1 MLTLLT
7 GSILAVVQNDI
18 KRMLAYSSISH
29 AGYVLIGLQAA
40 NKRGLAGSLYYLLTY
55 TFMVLGSFAV
65 VTVIGRKGDADHS
78 LDAYRGLGSRRP
90 VLALTFTVLLLAQA
104 GVPFTTG
111 LWAKFYV
118 ISAAV
123 ASHSYALAI
132 IGMLAAAISAFF
144 YLRVT
149 VLMYMAPADDGE
161 AAPARLSVPIG
172 VATAAIGLDRGSRCA
187 PK

>member
-1 MLTLLT
+1 RRG
-7 GSILAVVQNDI
+7 GS
-18 KRMLAYSSISH
+18 
-29 AGYVLIGLQAA
+29 
-40 NKRGLAGSLYYLLTY
+40 
-55 TFMVLGSFAV
+55 
-65 VTVIGRKGDADHS
+65 DHS
-78 LDAYRGLGSRRP
+78 LEAYRGLSARQP
-90 VLALTFTVLLLAQA
+90 VLAFTFTVLLLAQA

-123 ASHSYALAI
+123 ASHSYVLAI

-149 VLMYMAPADDGE
+149 VLMYMAPADDGA

-172 VATAAIGLDRGSRCA
+172 VATALPTTPAFTVMLGIALDA
-187 PK
+187 VLYFANKATLHF

>member
-1 MLTLLT
+1 
-7 GSILAVVQNDI
+7 
-18 KRMLAYSSISH
+18 
-29 AGYVLIGLQAA
+29 LIGLQAA
-40 NKRGLAGSLYYLLTY
+40 NKRGLAGSLYYLLAY

-65 VTVIGRKGDADHS
+65 VTVIGRKGDADHN
-78 LDAYRGLGSRRP
+78 LDAYRALGSRRP
-90 VLALTFTVLLLAQA
+90 LLAMTFTILLLAQA

-123 ASHSYALAI
+123 ASHSGPGYALAI

-149 VLMYMAPADDGE
+149 VLMYMAPPGEGEDE
-161 AAPARLSVPIG
+161 AAAALAPASALRVPIG
-172 VATAAIGLDRGSRCA
+172 IGTALLVTLAFTVIFGIVPDPVIHFANKATLVF
-187 PK
+187 